1 MSVRT
6 VFYSFHFKRDVAR
19 AARIR
24 RIGDLAGNP
33 QEPDSRWAVVQ
44 RGGDPAISAW
54 IDEQMVGMS
63 CLIVLI
69 GAETASRRW
78 VEYEIRRSWA
88 LNKGILGVY
97 VHRIADAD
105 GRQSVKGVSPFA
117 DLVIDGA
124 RMSDVLPA
132 YDPPVGTSEEA
143 FSYIATHMADWVE
156 HAIAVA
162 DRRRQFAN

>member
-1 MSVRT
+1 MRT

-24 RIGDLAGNP
+24 RIGDVEGNP

-54 IDEQMVGMS
+54 IDEQMAGMS

-69 GAETASRRW
+69 GAETADRRW

-97 VHRIADAD
+97 VHRLVDAD
-105 GRQSVKGVSPFA
+105 GLQSEKGINPFA

-124 RMSDVLPA
+124 RISDVVPA
-132 YDPPVGTSEEA
+132 YDPPVETSDEVFA
-143 FSYIATHMADWVE
+143 YIATHMADWVE
-156 HAIAVA
+156 HAIALA
-162 DRRRQFAN
+162 DRRRQLVN